1 MQPIPSGISQI
12 LLPKA
17 DLNVLDLSH
26 FLIPSPPKTQLG
38 LGHSAL
44 LLSYPDAEL
53 SLNQASIV
61 GESHVAPLQ

>member
-1 MQPIPSGISQI
+1 MQPILSGISQI

-17 DLNVLDLSH
+17 DFNVLDLSH

-38 LGHSAL
+38 PGRSAL

-53 SLNQASIV
+53 FLNRASMV
-61 GESHVAPLQ
+61 GESHVARF